1 MSMLAEDRK
10 EIIFNTKRAGYFSII
25 ALIILCVLIG
35 IICYIELSLK
45 KINNGLSND
54 LETLSPIFY
63 GIVSLF
69 IAIFY
74 AFVYYYIAITII
86 KYKNDIQSI
95 NHLKIIYVLSFI
107 LPTLF
112 CFIAIWKINHSNS
125 SLTKN
130 KKIFKKRKKIP
141 YSLIE
146 LPNVAYQDKNGK
158 WWYKD
163 EQNNFYY
170 ANENNEWVKV

>member
-95 NHLKIIYVLSFI
+95 NHLKIILMSI
-107 LPTLF
+107 
-112 CFIAIWKINHSNS
+112 
-125 SLTKN
+125 
-130 KKIFKKRKKIP
+130 KKPNFK
-141 YSLIE
+141 
-146 LPNVAYQDKNGK
+146 V
-158 WWYKD
+158 
-163 EQNNFYY
+163 F
-170 ANENNEWVKV
+170 